1 MQIITNGVPRY
12 TVDGYDLT
20 AKERAEFDYM
30 PDIDS
35 GLFFRYRGNVY
46 DIGEFMRV
54 DTNESHLEN
63 WHGYSSDSMFSG
75 VLIRLVDNG
84 ESVIVARYY
93 S

>member
-1 MQIITNGVPRY
+1 
-12 TVDGYDLT
+12 
-20 AKERAEFDYM
+20 M

-46 DIGEFMRV
+46 DIGEFMRC
-54 DTNESHLEN
+54 ESKDSPLAS

-84 ESVIVARYY
+84 ESVIVARFY